1 MSVRDVIR
9 MGHPNLRIP
18 AVDYPTELIGSGEFE
33 SLIADMR
40 ETLHAYGGIG
50 LAAPQID
57 VGYRIAII
65 EIENTSTRYGEIEA
79 SPFEV
84 YINPEITPIED
95 EVAGYWEGCLSV
107 PGMMGYVERPQH
119 IRVDYIDQQG
129 KRQSRQAD
137 GFLATVF
144 QHEFD
149 HLDGVLYV
157 DRIRDKS
164 LFSFEEEFL
173 KFHADPGPES
183 VAEDA
188 TDKN

>member
-1 MSVRDVIR
+1 MSVREIIR

-18 AVDYPTELIGSGEFE
+18 AIDYPSGAIGSPAFDQ
-33 SLIADMR
+33 LINDMH
-40 ETLHAYGGIG
+40 ETLIDAGGIG

-65 EIENTSTRYGEIEA
+65 EIENTTTRYGEIEA

-84 YINPEITPIED
+84 YINPVITTIQDEIQ
-95 EVAGYWEGCLSV
+95 GYWEGCLSV

-119 IRVDYIDQQG
+119 IRVDYMNRHGIA
-129 KRQSRQAD
+129 QSIEAHD
-137 GFLATVF
+137 FLATVF

-157 DRIRDKS
+157 DRIEDKR
-164 LFSFEEEFL
+164 LFAFEEEYVQ
-173 KFHADPGPES
+173 FHTDESPER
-183 VAEDA
+183 
-188 TDKN
+188 N